1 MGRPVTLT
9 KAAELLLGILR
20 GGPADHAKHM
30 LPSSL
35 TSGIPRDPP
44 PNRAR
49 HQTTGLEEQRLE
61 RA

>member
-1 MGRPVTLT
+1 MAA

-20 GGPADHAKHM
+20 GEPADHAKHM

-35 TSGIPRDPP
+35 TFRHSTGPA
-44 PNRAR
+44 PNRVR
-49 HQTTGLEEQRLE
+49 RQVTGSEEQRLE